1 MLNADGLSRLPLAEP
16 TSSSLNEVNVFN
28 TSQVE
33 ALPVTS
39 DQIETATRK
48 DPVLSRVLRYTR
60 HGWPMEVGEAC
71 KPYWNRRHELTVEG
85 DCLLWGIR
93 VLVPRSLQMK
103 VLNELHRDH
112 PGVVRKSCGTQ
123 SCVVG
128 WLG

>member
-1 MLNADGLSRLPLAEP
+1 
-16 TSSSLNEVNVFN
+16 
-28 TSQVE
+28 
-33 ALPVTS
+33 
-39 DQIETATRK
+39 
-48 DPVLSRVLRYTR
+48 
-60 HGWPMEVGEAC
+60 MEVGEAC